1 MINNPVI
8 FYSAS
13 FFIILFAIFALFAK
27 NVIYSLLWAT
37 LVFFFGAV
45 FFYILGSEYN
55 AIIQA
60 AIYGFAVPVIIGVS
74 IMFCGSRGRGKYGG
88 KCGGK
93 SGGNNSGSKSQSE
106 RRFVLSYITLMCVA
120 IFVLGFVYLIMM
132 SLVIMPDTFNI
143 MDAIQTTA
151 FDNILAFAKG
161 IFINYVWAF
170 ELVSLL
176 LTIVIAGIS
185 MTARRRN
192 GHNNL

>member
-88 KCGGK
+88 
-93 SGGNNSGSKSQSE
+93 NNSGSKSQNE
-106 RRFVLSYITLMCVA
+106 RRFVLPYITLMCAA

-132 SLVIMPDTFNI
+132 SLVMMPDTFNI
-143 MDAIQTTA
+143 MYAIQTTA

-170 ELVSLL
+170 EIVSLL

-192 GHNNL
+192 GRNNL

>member
-13 FFIILFAIFALFAK
+13 FLIILSAIFALFAK

-74 IMFCGSRGRGKYGG
+74 IMFCGGRGRGKYGG
-88 KCGGK
+88 KYG
-93 SGGNNSGSKSQSE
+93 SNNSGSRSQNE
-106 RRFVLSYITLMCVA
+106 RRFVLPYITLMCAA

-143 MDAIQTTA
+143 METVQTTA

-185 MTARRRN
+185 MTARRSN
-192 GHNNL
+192 GRNNL